1 MLLRVVQTMMPS
13 GIDLQS
19 VVREATEQFLVG
31 DAPALAGELTDALIV
46 VSARV
51 ARLRRT
57 FEAPAGE
64 RDEGLDGEL
73 RAIDEAFG
81 RSVDL
86 ARRLSQA
93 IRAHRAPGAYA
104 SASNIARELGRQLG
118 SSMPESMR
126 LALQCPAGPVLAMIP
141 PSELRRILVVL
152 VRRVVEGVGDG
163 GGELSLE
170 VGESKSSRE
179 ARIVVGH
186 QKLRPAAA
194 ADAADQAREL
204 VHAWGGSV
212 DPCARARGGAAVVVV
227 LPGAC

>member
-1 MLLRVVQTMMPS
+1 MLS
-13 GIDLQS
+13 ASDLQT

-51 ARLRRT
+51 GRLRRDLD
-57 FEAPAGE
+57 ADRPLGSGE
-64 RDEGLDGEL
+64 KVLGGEL
-73 RAIDEAFG
+73 HEIEEAFA

-104 SASNIARELGRQLG
+104 STANIARELGRQLA
-118 SSMPESMR
+118 SSMPEPMR
-126 LALQCPAGPVLAMIP
+126 LGLRCPTGPVLAMIP

-152 VRRVVEGVGDG
+152 VRRVVEGVGNG
-163 GGELSLE
+163 GGELSIE
-170 VGESKSSRE
+170 VSEAKTSGEVR
-179 ARIVVGH
+179 VVIGH
-186 QKLRPAAA
+186 PRLRPAAA

-212 DPCARARGGAAVVVV
+212 DPCARAREGAAVVVL

>member
-1 MLLRVVQTMMPS
+1 MMPS
-13 GIDLQS
+13 GNDIQR

-51 ARLRRT
+51 ARLRRS

-104 SASNIARELGRQLG
+104 SASNIARDLARQLG

-163 GGELSLE
+163 GELSLE
-170 VGESKSSRE
+170 VSETRSSNE

-204 VHAWGGSV
+204 VHAWGGSI

-227 LPGAC
+227 LPGVC

>member
-1 MLLRVVQTMMPS
+1 MMATGNDLR
-13 GIDLQS
+13 S
-19 VVREATEQFLVG
+19 VVRDATEQFLVG

-46 VSARV
+46 VSARIGL
-51 ARLRRT
+51 LRRSV
-57 FEAPAGE
+57 EARPAPDGSL
-64 RDEGLDGEL
+64 DEPLDGDL
-73 RAIDEAFG
+73 RAIEEAFG

-104 SASNIARELGRQLG
+104 STANIARELGRQLG
-118 SSMPESMR
+118 ASIPEPMR
-126 LALQCPAGPVLAMIP
+126 LALRCPTGPVLAMIP

-152 VRRVVEGVGDG
+152 VRRVVDGVGDG

-170 VGESKSSRE
+170 VSEAKTSRE
-179 ARIVVGH
+179 ARVVVGH
-186 QKLRPAAA
+186 PKLQPAAA

-212 DPCARARGGAAVVVV
+212 EPCARARGGAAVVVL

>member
-1 MLLRVVQTMMPS
+1 MMAS
-13 GIDLQS
+13 VNDLQS

-51 ARLRRT
+51 ARLRRS
-57 FEAPAGE
+57 FETPQTGE

-81 RSVDL
+81 RTVDL

-104 SASNIARELGRQLG
+104 SAANIARELGRQLG
-118 SSMPESMR
+118 SSMPEPMR
-126 LALQCPAGPVLAMIP
+126 LALHCPAGPVLAMIP

-163 GGELSLE
+163 GGELLLE
-170 VGESKSSRE
+170 VSEIRSSRE

-186 QKLRPAAA
+186 PKLRPAAA
-194 ADAADQAREL
+194 ADAAEQAREL

-212 DPCARARGGAAVVVV
+212 DPCARAMGGAAVVVV